1 MQIVYIIA
9 AVITFICAIKIW
21 WIKVETPDKTFYDY
35 DPKDI
40 DNSI

>member
-1 MQIVYIIA
+1 MQIAYIVFA
-9 AVITFICAIKIW
+9 LMAFICAIKIW
-21 WIKVETPDKTFYDY
+21 WITVEQPDKTFYDY